1 MPVKKHKPTS
11 PGRRRYTTVSGE
23 PLSEAKPPRHLL
35 TSKKKSAG
43 RNVNGHITVRHRGGG
58 HRKLLREVDFR
69 RTKDGV
75 PGTVADIQYDP
86 GRSANVA
93 LLHYA
98 DGDKRLILCP
108 VGLRRG
114 DSVVSG
120 PEAPIR
126 VGNALPLENIPVGTV
141 VHNVELT
148 PGKGG
153 QLARSAGA
161 QAQLVAREG
170 KFAHIKLPSGEVR
183 LVAAVCRATI
193 GQVGNVDHENVS
205 LGKAGRRRLMGRRP
219 HVRGVAMN
227 PVDHPHGG
235 GEGKAGI
242 GRPRTGPVS
251 PWGWQTLGKRTRRRQ
266 TSDKLIVRRRPKK
279 R

>member
-1 MPVKKHKPTS
+1 MPIKTYKPTS
-11 PGRRRYTTVSGE
+11 PGRRQYTTVVGE
-23 PLSEAKPPRHLL
+23 AVSRAKPPKGLL
-35 TSKKKSAG
+35 KSKGKSAG

-58 HRKLLREVDFR
+58 HRRVVRQVDFR
-69 RTKDGV
+69 RDKDDV

-93 LLHYA
+93 LVHYA
-98 DGDKRLILCP
+98 DGEKRLILCP

-114 DSVVSG
+114 DRVVSG
-120 PEAPIR
+120 PRAPIR
-126 VGNALPLENIPVGTV
+126 VGNALPLENIPLGTV

-148 PGKGG
+148 PGRGG

-161 QAQLVAREG
+161 EAQLVAREG
-170 KFAHIKLPSGEVR
+170 KYAHVKLPSGEVR
-183 LVAAVCRATI
+183 LVPSACRATI

-205 LGKAGRRRLMGRRP
+205 LGRAGRRRLMGRRP
-219 HVRGVAMN
+219 HVRGAAMN
-227 PVDHPHGG
+227 PKDHPHGG

-251 PWGWQTLGKRTRRRQ
+251 PWGWQTLGKKTRRRKP
-266 TSDKLIVRRRPKK
+266 SDRLIVRRRPKK